1 MASEQTKTYRAIKKK
16 LKSKKQLNQKELDFL
31 IADADLTLFYNSLQ
45 DESGVTSF
53 WASFLHGAPG
63 LPNAASKN
71 KTPWRS
77 YSEFINAHK
86 EDTSNATAKAIYK
99 NLNDTIKLLEPLR
112 SKALTITPERWL
124 QAVTKSF
131 PELGY
136 KATWYTLSELNWDLD
151 RPESNPNGLSKEQLK
166 KNVVDKAKQNK
177 PNQMDQEFSKFLK
190 DYVSVNADGEITAT
204 LRNITVTGKNM
215 EGITDEFYSKLSRKY
230 PVDAAENEE
239 YKLYYDIYDWA
250 GGAETVFYGQGVVE
264 EIPVIGVTLSNP
276 EEEAQTRQA
285 QVAGNAPKPA
295 EGEETDYNFEEIY
308 QYVDQCVLLTYIK
321 SISDK
326 KKTAEKAKTAPYN
339 NTTIKITSATPEL
352 TINRFLLPK
361 RLYTFFG
368 KTGAEVSQGH
378 SKVYRVGQ
386 PNATGSAYREIQFT
400 NVVNDH
406 TKTLSLKGTNPSTAR
421 ADIKFDLTFK
431 MNNFQ
436 DIKSNELLFSLLERP
451 GFVANGTGFN
461 RWYRNQY
468 HPSYYKKSL
477 IYDIKKEDTTT
488 GEKKDLF
495 YGFDTTLV
503 DHNITFDESK
513 SGEVSVN
520 LDSMAYSEALMNLPY
535 LDVLAGRGGHEERK
549 KRESII
555 EAAVASGCTEETLDE
570 LRRSIGLQNK
580 GLAKGAKKRIV
591 QRIINLGLMST
602 LEIDYAKV
610 KQIYENGVPDNVKN
624 LQTAAGGPT
633 ISIWSSSTNPS
644 NAPDQE
650 APEEDDFEV
659 TSSTGPTNNRTI
671 SFFTLSDLITVC
683 SEMFFASDF
692 GRGGMHDTIRT
703 DYSTL
708 DFPGFEP
715 QFLTFDFNYK
725 SLGLNKV
732 TRINCGDIPIAVSW
746 FSKFMNDQYYS
757 KDMDYVPIGVF
768 LRDITEKAFT
778 QLISEV
784 CFSNELES
792 KVHFRVSFFKG
803 RHGVNPE
810 DGTVAKYP
818 LKLMN
823 DPKANEGFLDDKLDI
838 HNEVPYFCYGQDIGE
853 KLGKGNDETIDDD
866 DKFTE
871 TDLIDY
877 IVIHP
882 YTQTYT
888 STNIDKEVAD
898 YLVDGDSYNKK
909 NDNGCIPVI
918 RSRSNVGGDFQTY
931 TNVKEMNFKKVEG
944 KYLREQRMFYFN
956 DNAFLAIG
964 NVYDVDITLRVIMPW
979 FTPGMYIIVEPFTG
993 DNMHWNNPNS
1003 IGYQLGMAGMYVII
1017 SVEHKTTTK
1026 DYNGDTVLH
1035 CKWVNSAIDK
1045 GNLRVKEY
1053 VDKKGIQDV
1062 PDEKICGKFDEL
1074 DDQIILSGKDIDT
1087 LLTEYT
1093 SISTKIDELGSQSG
1107 NVTGNQVQNSV
1118 VPNGYTSVDATHF
1131 LSTYGMTA
1139 AQVTEMED
1147 IINDDETRSDVRIGN
1162 FTHLGLNGTAIP
1174 TSKNDVII
1182 EAAKVKL
1189 FKVAKYTT
1197 ATTGGVTESNVNE
1210 YLIYN
1215 SIIYKKDP

>member
-1 MASEQTKTYRAIKKK
+1 MATDTTSQYRKIVKK
-16 LKSKKQLNQKELDFL
+16 LFTKAPNYSQEDFELIQKDALGGFTLLKSAYNDDTFWKREVLEELSSQ
-31 IADADLTLFYNSLQ
+31 DARTKGLGLMDDKWNTYAAYLANN
-45 DESGVTSF
+45 TSENT
-53 WASFLHGAPG
+53 
-63 LPNAASKN
+63 NA
-71 KTPWRS
+71 
-77 YSEFINAHK
+77 I
-86 EDTSNATAKAIYK
+86 
-99 NLNDTIKLLEPLR
+99 TIKIYGEIKVRLDAIEAKLPPLAQF
-112 SKALTITPERWL
+112 SSTIEKERWL
-124 QAVTKSF
+124 QAVTDAF
-131 PELGY
+131 PVSGNY
-136 KATWYTLSELNWDLD
+136 QWAYGIGQVVWDLKN
-151 RPESNPNGLSKEQLK
+151 SAANPQGFSIEQQK
-166 KNVVDKAKQNK
+166 DNIVQKAKANK
-177 PNQMDQEFSKFLK
+177 PEEIDKEYTKFLNE
-190 DYVSVNADGEITAT
+190 YVSYDTNTMKITAT
-204 LRNITVTGKNM
+204 VGSISVSDKNM
-215 EGITDEFYSKLSRKY
+215 EALADEFYKAIAKKY
-230 PVDAAENEE
+230 DTTDEN
-239 YKLYYDIYDWA
+239 LLIFYDIAWHA
-250 GGAETVFYGQGVVE
+250 GLFDLVYGDLTGLGGVETEQ
-264 EIPVIGVTLSNP
+264 I
-276 EEEAQTRQA
+276 QA
-285 QVAGNAPKPA
+285 QVAGNAPPPA
-295 EGEETDYNFEEIY
+295 EDEETDYNFEEIY

-326 KKTAEKAKTAPYN
+326 KKVAEKTKTAPYN
-339 NTTIKITSATPEL
+339 NTTIKIVSDTPEL

-368 KTGAEVSQGH
+368 KTGAGVSQGH

-386 PNATGSAYREIQFT
+386 PNTTDSIYREIEFA

-436 DIKSNELLFSLLERP
+436 DIKNNQLLFSLLERP
-451 GFVANGTGFN
+451 GFVANGKGFN

-549 KRESII
+549 KRESIV

-580 GLAKGAKKRIV
+580 GLTKGAKKRIV

-602 LEIDYAKV
+602 LQIDNAKV

-624 LQTAAGGPT
+624 LQTAAVGPT
-633 ISIWSSSTNPS
+633 INIWPTGSVS
-644 NAPDQE
+644 DQE
-650 APEEDDFEV
+650 APEEDDFK
-659 TSSTGPTNNRTI
+659 NNRTI

-683 SEMFFASDF
+683 SEMFFDADFDLTKIHDASSVDYN
-692 GRGGMHDTIRT
+692 T
-703 DYSTL
+703 D

-725 SLGLNKV
+725 SLGQNKV
-732 TRINCGDIPIAVSW
+732 IKINCGDIPIAVSW

-803 RHGVNPE
+803 RHGVSPS
-810 DGTVAKYP
+810 DKQIVKYP
-818 LKLMN
+818 LKVMCN
-823 DPKANEGFLDDKLDI
+823 PKKYKGFLDDKKHI
-838 HNEVPYFCYGQDIGE
+838 HNEVPLFCYGQDIGE
-853 KLGKGNDETIDDD
+853 KLGKGNDETINDD

-898 YLVDGDSYNKK
+898 YLEDTVESYSKK
-909 NDNGCIPVI
+909 NDNGCVPVI

-993 DNMHWNNPNS
+993 DNKHWNNPNS
-1003 IGYQLGMAGMYVII
+1003 IGYQLGMAGMYVIV

-1053 VDKKGIQDV
+1053 IDKKGIKEV
-1062 PDEKICGKFDEL
+1062 PPESKDICGKFDEL

-1087 LLTEYT
+1087 LLKEYT
-1093 SISTKIDELGSQSG
+1093 SISTKIDELDSQSG
-1107 NVTGNQVQNSV
+1107 NLSGNQMQNSI
-1118 VPNGYTSVDATHF
+1118 VPVGYAAVNATHF
-1131 LSTYGMTA
+1131 SKIYSL
-1139 AQVTEMED
+1139 TEQNVKEFED
-1147 IINDDETRSDVRIGN
+1147 LINAGDLPSDVRVGKLTYLGKNSTVIKTGKNGVEIQIGQVD
-1162 FTHLGLNGTAIP
+1162 T
-1174 TSKNDVII
+1174 
-1182 EAAKVKL
+1182 
-1189 FKVAKYTT
+1189 FKIANYSE
-1197 ATTGGVTESNVNE
+1197 ESNGSVSPKDSNQ

-1215 SIIYKKDP
+1215 SIIYKKE